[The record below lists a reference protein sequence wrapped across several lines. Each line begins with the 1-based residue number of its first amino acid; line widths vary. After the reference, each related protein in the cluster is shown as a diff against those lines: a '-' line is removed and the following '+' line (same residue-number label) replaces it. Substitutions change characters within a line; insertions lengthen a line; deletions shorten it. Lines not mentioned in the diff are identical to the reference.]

1 MKNLACCFILLL
13 CPYFAF
19 SQPNPKLDS
28 LKKVLKKL
36 PKEGVSF
43 GGDTMR
49 VKVLCEMGELL
60 ISKDTSVLIFTK
72 AIDISRTID
81 WTYGLILSQNLY
93 GKKLKKQ
100 NNFFRA
106 EELFFKS
113 LTLSNKNNFIVQKAY
128 SLQNIGDIYS
138 ISKKPNIALGY
149 YREALKTYQSIN
161 NKNGVLLCYN
171 NMGIAYTRLN
181 DFVKAIDTHNYCLD
195 LSRKYINK
203 HFTGLSY
210 HNIANINR
218 LQQNYETAK
227 VSYEKAIEI
236 YLLIGETELEQL
248 ASAYTGLAEIF
259 LNQKN
264 RVLAKKLA
272 FLAINT
278 NNSALTS
285 TFIKASDVLLKI
297 YKEDGD
303 YLNAYLISEKIRVQ
317 QDSLNNI
324 ENERRLASAKFEYD
338 LNLKS
343 DELNLQKERQKWY
356 LWGGFAVLLF
366 SLVVIRGNIVLN
378 KKSKLIETQNS
389 EIETLNSSLE
399 KKVEDRTGELKD
411 ANRELVRKNREII
424 EALFKGKKIERERVA
439 SELHDNLGS
448 TLSALKWRLE
458 ALNMDNL
465 NPKEQK
471 LYKSIQDMMNDA
483 YSEVRLISHN
493 LMPTQLQEKGLICAL
508 QNFVNEISS
517 NSKFLIAFESNLDD
531 SILDDKISLEIYS
544 ICMELLN
551 NILKH
556 SKGSEAKLSIL
567 TKNNNLII
575 EALDNGIGIKTNRI
589 ENSSMGLN
597 NITARVKTLNG
608 KFEIENPYSGGTKI
622 KVIFDYELLENFRD
636 GVVES

>member
-1 MKNLACCFILLL
+1 MKRLLL
-13 CPYFAF
+13 FLLLLISNLIFA
-19 SQPNPKLDS
+19 QQQRKLDS
-28 LKKVLKKL
+28 LKAVLAKL
-36 PKEGVSF
+36 PVEGKSLST
-43 GGDTMR
+43 DTMR
-49 VKVLCEMGELL
+49 VKLLCEMGEIL

-81 WTYGLILSQNLY
+81 WPYGLVLSQNLY

-100 NNFFRA
+100 NNFFKA
-106 EELFFKS
+106 EEFFFKS
-113 LTLSNKNNFIVQKAY
+113 LTLSTKNNFIAQKAY

-138 ISKKPNIALGY
+138 ISKKPSVALGY
-149 YREALKTYQSIN
+149 YQEALKMYKSIN

-181 DFVKAIDTHNYCLD
+181 DFVKALDTHNYCLN
-195 LSRKYINK
+195 LSIEYINR
-203 HFTGLSY
+203 HFMGLSH

-218 LQQNYETAK
+218 LQQNYEVAK
-227 VSYEKAIEI
+227 ASYEKAIEI
-236 YLLIGETELEQL
+236 YLSVGDTELEQL

-264 RVLAKKLA
+264 MVLAKKFA

-278 NNSALTS
+278 NNSAITS
-285 TFIKASDVLLKI
+285 TFIKANDVLLKI
-297 YKEDGD
+297 YREDGD
-303 YLNAYLISEKIRVQ
+303 YMNAYLISEKIRVK

-338 LNLKS
+338 LNIKS
-343 DELNLQKERQKWY
+343 EELNLQKERQKWY
-356 LWGGFAVLLF
+356 LGIGLAVLLI
-366 SLVVIRGNIVLN
+366 SLVVIRGNIILN
-378 KKSKLIETQNS
+378 KKNRLIEAQNG
-389 EIETLNSSLE
+389 EIELLNSSLE
-399 KKVEDRTGELKD
+399 KKVEVRTAELKD
-411 ANRELVRKNREII
+411 ANIELLRKNKEIV
-424 EALFKGKKIERERVA
+424 EALFKGKKIERQRVA

-448 TLSALKWRLE
+448 TLSALKWRLD
-458 ALNMDNL
+458 ALNMENL

-493 LMPTQLQEKGLICAL
+493 LMPTQLQEKGLIGAL
-508 QNFVNEISS
+508 QNFISEISS
-517 NSKFLIAFESNLDD
+517 NTKFVIDFESNFNA

-551 NILKH
+551 NVLKH

-567 TKNNNLII
+567 TDDDSLII
-575 EALDNGIGIKTNRI
+575 EVFDNGIGIDMNKI
-589 ENSSMGLN
+589 ENSSMGIN
-597 NITARVKTLNG
+597 NINARVKSLNG
-608 KFEIENPYSGGTKI
+608 KFEIKNQFSGGTQ
-622 KVIFDYELLENFRD
+622 VRVVFDYELLENFRD